1 MPALDRKSPA
11 SRRESRRSSTPSSAE
26 APGKSIAPECNPN
39 WIQLATR
46 VPAASGETLPASL
59 RMSMERSLDA
69 DFSGVRVRTQRQAP
83 GVVASNVADEIR
95 VAPGFSRL
103 ESSLTRPLLAHEL
116 AHVAQRQR
124 DGTIASP
131 STLEAEAQQAAPAA
145 LQAMTTTVT
154 SRAARDRVLHST
166 LSDAL

>member
-1 MPALDRKSPA
+1 
-11 SRRESRRSSTPSSAE
+11 
-26 APGKSIAPECNPN
+26 
-39 WIQLATR
+39 
-46 VPAASGETLPASL
+46 
-59 RMSMERSLDA
+59 
-69 DFSGVRVRTQRQAP
+69 
-83 GVVASNVADEIR
+83 ADEIR

-166 LSDAL
+166 LSDALNLDWTAHHSKGRIFDLLRANSSLG